1 MTGRGGAPTI
11 KALPGWIGHGS
22 LVSERPMIESLKPG
36 QNIKCTVSSLPR
48 KRDSIDTI
56 ERLMRRNPVVARGL
70 KKAHNQRQQT
80 LNVYIRGNRD
90 WTSRVKCGKIARVVA
105 GASWV
110 MPFDLSISKDLA
122 SVAAN
127 LKIENA

>member
-1 MTGRGGAPTI
+1 
-11 KALPGWIGHGS
+11 
-22 LVSERPMIESLKPG
+22 MIESLKPG
-36 QNIKCTVSSLPR
+36 QNIKCTVANVPGWSDGIS
-48 KRDSIDTI
+48 TI

-70 KKAHNQRQQT
+70 KKAHRQRQQT

-110 MPFDLSISKDLA
+110 MPFDLSISRDLA
-122 SVAAN
+122 SVAEC
-127 LKIENA
+127 LKIEKA

>member
-1 MTGRGGAPTI
+1 
-11 KALPGWIGHGS
+11 
-22 LVSERPMIESLKPG
+22 MIESLKPG
-36 QNIKCTVSSLPR
+36 QNIKVTVASVPAR
-48 KRDSIDTI
+48 IDGINTI

-70 KKAHNQRQQT
+70 KKAHKQRQQT

-90 WTSRVKCGKIARVVA
+90 WTSRVKCGKIARVVP

-110 MPFDLSISKDLA
+110 MPFDLSISRDLA
-122 SVAAN
+122 SVATN